1 MNMHFDKSCQL
12 PARPD
17 GECERHAIAV
27 PLYQVTEKKMEDDEQ
42 GSREEEPEKRGL
54 IK

>member
-1 MNMHFDKSCQL
+1 V
-12 PARPD
+12 

-27 PLYQVTEKKMEDDEQ
+27 RLYQVTEKMEGDEQ